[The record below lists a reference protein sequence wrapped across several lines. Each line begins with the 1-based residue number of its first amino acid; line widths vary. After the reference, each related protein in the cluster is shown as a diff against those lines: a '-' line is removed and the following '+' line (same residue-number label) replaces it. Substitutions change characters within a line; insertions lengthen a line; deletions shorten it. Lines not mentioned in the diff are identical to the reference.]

1 VGVATGRVLRFDD
14 VRGFGFIAP
23 DSGSEDV
30 FVHANDL
37 SEDKSVFKPGTTVE
51 FQIEEGDRGLKAV
64 DVRRTGGRGAGGG
77 RGGSGFGGGGGGG
90 GGAVSGFGAELTEAL
105 LVEVPDLT
113 GAQIVRIRQTVAE
126 VARARGVAL

>member
-1 VGVATGRVLRFDD
+1 MGVATGRVLRFDD

-64 DVRRTGGRGAGGG
+64 DVRRTGRSGGSGG
-77 RGGSGFGGGGGGG
+77 RGGSVGGGG

-113 GAQIVRIRQTVAE
+113 GAQILRIRQTVAE
-126 VARARGVAL
+126 LARARGVSL

>member
-1 VGVATGRVLRFDD
+1 MVGVATGRVLRFDD

-51 FQIEEGDRGLKAV
+51 FEIEEGDRGLKAV
-64 DVRRTGGRGAGGG
+64 DVRRTGGRGGG
-77 RGGSGFGGGGGGG
+77 RGSGYSGGGGGGS
-90 GGAVSGFGAELTEAL
+90 VSAFGAELTEAL

-113 GAQIVRIRQTVAE
+113 GAQILRIRQTVAD
-126 VARARGVAL
+126 VARSRGVSL

>member
-1 VGVATGRVLRFDD
+1 VVVVATGRVLRFDD

-51 FQIEEGDRGLKAV
+51 FEIEEGDRGLKAV
-64 DVRRTGGRGAGGG
+64 DVRRTGRSGG
-77 RGGSGFGGGGGGG
+77 RGGSV
-90 GGAVSGFGAELTEAL
+90 GAASGFASELTEAL
-105 LVEVPDLT
+105 LVEVPELT
-113 GAQIVRIRQTVAE
+113 GAQIVRIRQTVAD
-126 VARARGVAL
+126 VARARGVSL

>member
-1 VGVATGRVLRFDD
+1 MATGRVLRFDD

-64 DVRRTGGRGAGGG
+64 DVRRAG
-77 RGGSGFGGGGGGG
+77 RGGSRGGSGATGGSGSS
-90 GGAVSGFGAELTEAL
+90 SGFGPAGGFAAELTEAL
-105 LVEVPDLT
+105 LVEVPELT
-113 GAQIVRIRQTVAE
+113 GSQILRIRETVAD
-126 VARARGVAL
+126 VARTRGVSL

>member
-1 VGVATGRVLRFDD
+1 MGVATGRVLRFDD

-64 DVRRTGGRGAGGG
+64 DVRRTGRSGG
-77 RGGSGFGGGGGGG
+77 RGSGGSGG

-105 LVEVPDLT
+105 LVEVPELT
-113 GAQIVRIRQTVAE
+113 GAQIVRIRQTVAD

>member
-1 VGVATGRVLRFDD
+1 MGVATGRVLRFDD

-51 FQIEEGDRGLKAV
+51 FEIEEGDRGLKAV
-64 DVRRTGGRGAGGG
+64 DVRRTGGRGGG
-77 RGGSGFGGGGGGG
+77 RGSGYSGGGGGS
-90 GGAVSGFGAELTEAL
+90 VSAFGAELTEAL

-113 GAQIVRIRQTVAE
+113 GAQIVRIRQTVAD
-126 VARARGVAL
+126 VARSRGVSL

>member
-1 VGVATGRVLRFDD
+1 MGVATGRVLRFDD

-64 DVRRTGGRGAGGG
+64 DVRRTGRSGG
-77 RGGSGFGGGGGGG
+77 RGSGGSGG

-113 GAQIVRIRQTVAE
+113 GAQIVRIRETVAD
-126 VARARGVAL
+126 VARARGISL

>member
-1 VGVATGRVLRFDD
+1 VLRFDD

-64 DVRRTGGRGAGGG
+64 DVRRTGRSGG
-77 RGGSGFGGGGGGG
+77 RGSGGSGGG

-113 GAQIVRIRQTVAE
+113 GAQIVRIREAVAD
-126 VARARGVAL
+126 VARARGISL

>member
-1 VGVATGRVLRFDD
+1 MGVATGRVLRFDD

-64 DVRRTGGRGAGGG
+64 DVRRTGRSGG
-77 RGGSGFGGGGGGG
+77 RGSGGSGGGG

-105 LVEVPDLT
+105 LEDVPDLT
-113 GAQIVRIRQTVAE
+113 GAQIVRIRETVADL
-126 VARARGVAL
+126 ARSRGISL